1 MTGPCFVDAS
11 VFVYARDPRDA
22 AKQSRALQWIAHLWQ
37 ERLGRTSVQVLS
49 EYYVF
54 ATRTLKPHVAPGAA
68 WDDVRE
74 LMAWRP
80 LPVDETL
87 LRRAREIEQRWDLSW
102 RDSMVVGAAQ
112 LQDCVLLLTE
122 DLPDGAVFGGVT
134 ARSPFTL
141 SAEEPSAIYA
151 VTPAARSRHRPRG
164 RPRQPAQ
171 AARA

>member
-49 EYYVF
+49 EYYLF
-54 ATRTLKPHVAPGAA
+54 ATRTLMPHVAPGAA
-68 WDDVRE
+68 WDDVQE

-80 LPVDETL
+80 LPLDETL

>member
-22 AKQSRALQWIAHLWQ
+22 AKQSRALHWIAHLWQ

-49 EYYVF
+49 EYYVL

-102 RDSMVVGAAQ
+102 RDSMGGGAAQ
-112 LQDCVLLLTE
+112 LQDCGLLLAE
-122 DLPDGAVFGGVT
+122 DLPHGPGP
-134 ARSPFTL
+134 RSVAAGRPFTL
-141 SAEEPSAIYA
+141 AAEEP
-151 VTPAARSRHRPRG
+151 T
-164 RPRQPAQ
+164 
-171 AARA
+171 

>member
-11 VFVYARDPRDA
+11 VFVYARDPRNA
-22 AKQSRALQWIAHLWQ
+22 ARQSRALHWIAHLWQ

-54 ATRTLKPHVAPGAA
+54 ATRTLKPNVAPGAA

-80 LPVDETL
+80 LAVDEAL
-87 LRRAREIEQRWDLSW
+87 LWRAREIEQRWDLSW

-122 DLPDGAVFGGVT
+122 DLPDGAAFGGVT

-151 VTPAARSRHRPRG
+151 VTPPARSRHRPRG
-164 RPRQPAQ
+164 RPRRLAQ
-171 AARA
+171 AAGA

>member
-1 MTGPCFVDAS
+1 MTGPCFVDAD

-54 ATRTLKPHVAPGAA
+54 ATRTLKPNVAPGAA

-87 LRRAREIEQRWDLSW
+87 LWRAREIEQRWDLSW

-112 LQDCVLLLTE
+112 LQD
-122 DLPDGAVFGGVT
+122 
-134 ARSPFTL
+134 
-141 SAEEPSAIYA
+141 
-151 VTPAARSRHRPRG
+151 
-164 RPRQPAQ
+164 
-171 AARA
+171 

>member
-1 MTGPCFVDAS
+1 MTGPCFVDAD
-11 VFVYARDPRDA
+11 VFVYARDPRNA
-22 AKQSRALQWIAHLWQ
+22 TKQARALQWIAHLWQ
-37 ERLGRTSVQVLS
+37 ERLGRTSVHVLS
-49 EYYVF
+49 EYYLF
-54 ATRTLKPHVAPGAA
+54 ATRTLKPNVAPGAA

-80 LPVDETL
+80 LAVDEAL
-87 LRRAREIEQRWDLSW
+87 LWRAREIEQRWDLSW

-122 DLPDGAVFGGVT
+122 DLPDGAAFGGVT

-151 VTPAARSRHRPRG
+151 VTPPARSRHRPRG
-164 RPRQPAQ
+164 RPRRLAQ
-171 AARA
+171 AAGA

>member
-1 MTGPCFVDAS
+1 MTGPCFVDAK
-11 VFVYARDPRDA
+11 VFVYARDPRNA
-22 AKQSRALQWIAHLWQ
+22 AKQARALQWIAHLWQ

-54 ATRTLKPHVAPGAA
+54 ATRILKPHVAPGAA

-102 RDSMVVGAAQ
+102 RDSLAVGAAQ

-151 VTPAARSRHRPRG
+151 VTPLARSRHRPRG
-164 RPRQPAQ
+164 RPRQIAE
-171 AARA
+171 AAGA